1 MRGCAQL
8 VDITTNPTHNA
19 EFHVLKDGKEKC
31 VGNGEK
37 KSINMEKRTKRITRF
52 PRKWRT
58 TIELS
63 KRRAPYANVCCL
75 FWRYKTQILGSLLFL
90 AFFHSVFDASF
101 HWLVAFCEENV
112 VASRRKL
119 KQRRQPVLS
128 IFLKKKWPRQ
138 IVFQLAD
145 VTVLLRESRDLTDL
159 PPSPLSFLSLRKL
172 SSNVSVE
179 SRPFC
184 AVFTLYLGWLCL

>member
-37 KSINMEKRTKRITRF
+37 KIYKYGKEDQADHAIPSKVEDNNRI
-52 PRKWRT
+52 
-58 TIELS
+58 EH
-63 KRRAPYANVCCL
+63 
-75 FWRYKTQILGSLLFL
+75 KTQILGSLLFL

-119 KQRRQPVLS
+119 KQRRQTVLS
-128 IFLKKKWPRQ
+128 VFLK
-138 IVFQLAD
+138 IMA
-145 VTVLLRESRDLTDL
+145 TTN
-159 PPSPLSFLSLRKL
+159 SF
-172 SSNVSVE
+172 SV
-179 SRPFC
+179 
-184 AVFTLYLGWLCL
+184 G